1 MKLHRNSQ
9 KRIVF
14 EDACYFATPKTYYN
28 YPYFREWIFC
38 DLFVENLKLWKELKG
53 FLLFGW
59 VVIYDPP
66 ARSRSFATAKAGHIH
81 LLFQP
86 SDEFD
91 ISDVMFSIKKQFAH
105 NVNRILG
112 YNKTNIY
119 PEGTEGAQALARLQ
133 CLQKKSDID
142 VFVRILTIRFRFK
155 RPNGH
160 SFPKPACRQAGR
172 FKWQK
177 SFHDHYMRND
187 WDFNDKL
194 EYIAWNPDK
203 HGLPADWPYVYTHSK
218 YENLFDE

>member
-1 MKLHRNSQ
+1 MKKHRNSQ
-9 KRIVF
+9 KRIYF
-14 EDACYFATPKTYYN
+14 EDACYFVTSKTYYN
-28 YPYFREWIFC
+28 YPYFRERIFC

-59 VVIYDPP
+59 VVIYD
-66 ARSRSFATAKAGHIH
+66 HIH

-91 ISDVMFSIKKQFAH
+91 ISDVMFSIKKQFTH

-133 CLQKKSDID
+133 CLQGKSDID
-142 VFVRILTIRFRFK
+142 VFNLKHLIRKLYEFDIFVRILTIRFRFK
-155 RPNGH
+155 HPNGYL
-160 SFPKPACRQAGR
+160 FPKFR
-172 FKWQK
+172 WQK
-177 SFHDHYMRND
+177 SFHDHYMRSD

-203 HGLPADWPYVYTHSK
+203 HGLPADWPYVYTNPE
-218 YENLFDE
+218 YEYLTDC